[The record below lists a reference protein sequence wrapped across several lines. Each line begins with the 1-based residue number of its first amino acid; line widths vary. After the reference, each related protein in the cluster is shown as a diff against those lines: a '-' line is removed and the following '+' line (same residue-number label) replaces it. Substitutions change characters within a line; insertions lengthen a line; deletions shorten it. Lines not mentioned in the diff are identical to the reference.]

1 MKTRPGLA
9 GENRNTKRLALLSFE
24 TCADL
29 SHPQTN
35 LDSEMSRSVSFA
47 VLALA
52 SVSYPI
58 GDFNRL
64 SDSCNKAM
72 GQMAIGPAGNCLNT
86 IGLINVL
93 TTPSGQSWVGPFD
106 NYLTEILSMTIASLK
121 EGCATDLAEK
131 GWSTDD
137 LESVLDLVRLRES
150 CSLSF
155 STGAGQNLCIT
166 TTLTEIQDMMGAPLN
181 IGTLVAKT
189 PQALGHSLDIPK
201 NISCTPCTQGAY
213 TIARPNLPSSD
224 SVKAWDNF
232 WINQCGEQFISGT
245 LPASVAQTAN
255 GTTATTTP
263 EPSSNNTPLRLNLP
277 SLSAV
282 SASLVVAVFSAVRVL
297 QA

>member
-1 MKTRPGLA
+1 MRGP
-9 GENRNTKRLALLSFE
+9 
-24 TCADL
+24 
-29 SHPQTN
+29 
-35 LDSEMSRSVSFA
+35 VSFA
-47 VLALA
+47 LLALA
-52 SVSYPI
+52 SVSSAQLAGI
-58 GDFNRL
+58 LGL

-106 NYLTEILSMTIASLK
+106 NYLTTTCSQPACPVDILSMTIASLK

-131 GWSTDD
+131 GWSADD
-137 LESVLDLVRLRES
+137 LESILGDGVKYYPSVREVLCLR
-150 CSLSF
+150 
-155 STGAGQNLCIT
+155 STGEGQGLCIT
-166 TTLTEIQDMMGAPLN
+166 TTLTNIQNMTGESLN

-189 PQALGHSLDIPK
+189 PQALTSHSLDIPK
-201 NISCTPCTQGAY
+201 NVSCTPCTQGAY
-213 TIARPNLPSSD
+213 TIARPNLPSSE

-255 GTTATTTP
+255 ETTVTTTP
-263 EPSSNNTPLRLNLP
+263 EQSNAAPFTPNLP
-277 SLSAV
+277 SLAAV
-282 SASLVVAVFSAVRVL
+282 SASLAVAIFSAVRVL

>member
-1 MKTRPGLA
+1 
-9 GENRNTKRLALLSFE
+9 
-24 TCADL
+24 
-29 SHPQTN
+29 
-35 LDSEMSRSVSFA
+35 MSRSVLFA

-52 SVSYPI
+52 SVSYAQLGGI
-58 GDFNRL
+58 LGL

-106 NYLTEILSMTIASLK
+106 NYLSTTCSQPACPAEILSMTIASLK

-137 LESVLDLVRLRES
+137 LESILGQGAKYYPSIREVLCLR
-150 CSLSF
+150 

-189 PQALGHSLDIPK
+189 PQALNSHSLDIPK